1 MKDLI
6 APWEAFLR
14 LERLTSA
21 SDLFKAR
28 TVYVASIAFCFV
40 QLVNLTQMYLAYG
53 GWILDHTLL
62 ATAMALFV
70 GSALSLRYH
79 ANFDFFSVLW
89 GSIILLGVGG
99 TAIPANVG
107 INSALLPVLVVGIVI
122 VAILG
127 SRRSLIIYCLSA
139 GLLTVCLHVN
149 AAEADTTLLSDP
161 AYVALRNSQRTMQTL
176 IAIILAGSVV
186 GLVANSMNR
195 LFASL
200 EQSLADARA
209 AEAAKTQFLADMSH
223 ELRTPLNGV
232 LGMNQLLLRTELNDV
247 QRKYA
252 QIVDECGSG
261 MILVI
266 DDILD
271 LSRLEADKVALTSTA
286 FNPAKMLDSII
297 SLHQANASAKD
308 IDLYL
313 TVEPGL
319 PAMFMGDHGRLRQ
332 VMGNLINNA
341 IKFTD
346 QGYVA
351 VSMRAQNMQDGRWCL
366 NFFVQDSGIGITPD
380 RQAGIFKRF
389 EQAQDGQKN
398 TVRGSGL
405 GLAICRE
412 LVELFG
418 GEISVSSEP
427 GKGSLFC
434 VAFPLMAVD
443 LDEAAPELSQEM
455 TLATVRPPAKEAQ
468 PRPAS
473 VQRAS

>member
-1 MKDLI
+1 MMKTI
-6 APWEAFLR
+6 IGRWEEFLR

-28 TVYVASIAFCFV
+28 TVYVSAFAFFFV
-40 QLVNLTQMYLAYG
+40 QLANLIQMYLAYG

-62 ATAMALFV
+62 VLAIALLS
-70 GSALSLRYH
+70 GSAISLRYH
-79 ANFDFFSVLW
+79 ANFDFFSVFW

-99 TAIPANVG
+99 SAIPVNVG

-127 SRRSLIIYCLSA
+127 SRRSLLIYCLSA
-139 GLLTVCLHVN
+139 ILLTMCLHLN
-149 AAEADTTLLSDP
+149 AAEADATLLFDP
-161 AYVALRNSQRTMQTL
+161 AYVALRNSQRTMQTI
-176 IAIILAGSVV
+176 IAIVMAGMVL
-186 GLVANSMNR
+186 GLMATSMNR

-200 EQSLADARA
+200 EHNLANARA

-247 QRKYA
+247 QHKYA
-252 QIVDECGSG
+252 KIVEECGSG
-261 MILVI
+261 MILLI

-271 LSRLEADKVALTSTA
+271 LSRLEASKITLTSTA
-286 FNPAKMLDSII
+286 FNPGKMLESII
-297 SLHQANASAKD
+297 ALHQANAGAKD

-332 VMGNLINNA
+332 IMGNLVNNA

-346 QGYVA
+346 EGYVA
-351 VSMRAQNMQDGRWCL
+351 VSMRGQNMYDGRWCL

-380 RQAGIFKRF
+380 RQAGVFKRF

-412 LVELFG
+412 LVDLFG
-418 GEISVSSEP
+418 GEISVTSKP
-427 GKGSLFC
+427 GQGSLFC
-434 VAFPLMAVD
+434 VAFALVAVD
-443 LDEAAPELSQEM
+443 LEDTAPEIAAEI
-455 TLATVRPPAKEAQ
+455 TAKVAGPHPVAVRQ
-468 PRPAS
+468 AS
-473 VQRAS
+473 